1 MHHAANVK
9 FPESEYEPELPVGT
23 PAVPKFEQPDS
34 PFAERRITSEFDEE
48 HELKVDDE
56 DIFTSPKREQVVL
69 PGPRKRTDIPQEL
82 PILRSPQDTKL
93 DVPGPNDRGQQ
104 VHSTSRDGM
113 PVTFSFIISRFFVLS
128 LVIGAS
134 AIILKYKAASMSIG
148 YCERGR
154 DSNEYL
160 DAIRAQASVAEPCNI
175 QNIKLQRLFGGGNDT
190 AVENECSLTS
200 LFHLTIPQRCTLC
213 PDHATCSQY
222 GVTCDTSYILQPH
235 PLLGFLPTIASSN
248 VTWDPLSPSQLI
260 WKTTSVILDGLPGFG
275 SIALPSRCLEDP
287 RRKHN
292 IGALGKAIEA
302 LLGQE
307 RGMRLCAGGKILSKI
322 VRPEEGGEAKKWGV
336 ELRQLRETMR
346 KKTSVSL
353 AQNRPGVRR

>member
-1 MHHAANVK
+1 M
-9 FPESEYEPELPVGT
+9 
-23 PAVPKFEQPDS
+23 
-34 PFAERRITSEFDEE
+34 ERRITSECDEE

-56 DIFTSPKREQVVL
+56 DIFTSPKREQVIL
-69 PGPRKRTDIPQEL
+69 PVPRKRTDIPQEL
-82 PILRSPQDTKL
+82 PILRSPQDTK
-93 DVPGPNDRGQQ
+93 PGLPASNNRGRQ
-104 VHSTSRDGM
+104 VHSTRRDGM
-113 PVTFSFIISRFFVLS
+113 SVSSFIVSRLFVLG

-134 AIILKYKAASMSIG
+134 AIILKYKAASMPIG

-160 DAIRAQASVAEPCNI
+160 DVIRAQASVAEPCNI
-175 QNIKLQRLFGGGNDT
+175 QKIKLQHLFRGGNDT

-200 LFHLTIPQRCTLC
+200 LFHLPTPQRCTLC

-222 GVTCDTSYILQPH
+222 GVTCDTSYILRPH

-248 VTWDPLSPSQLI
+248 VTWDPSSPSQLI
-260 WKTTSVILDGLPGFG
+260 WKTISVVLDGLPGFG
-275 SIALPSRCLEDP
+275 SIALPPRCLEDP

-307 RGMRLCAGGKILSKI
+307 RGMRLCTGGKILSKI

-353 AQNRPGVRR
+353 AQNKPGVRR

>member
-1 MHHAANVK
+1 M
-9 FPESEYEPELPVGT
+9 
-23 PAVPKFEQPDS
+23 
-34 PFAERRITSEFDEE
+34 
-48 HELKVDDE
+48 
-56 DIFTSPKREQVVL
+56 
-69 PGPRKRTDIPQEL
+69 PGPRRRTDVPQEL
-82 PILRSPQDTKL
+82 PILKSPQETRP
-93 DVPGPNDRGQQ
+93 DVLVSNQRGPQ
-104 VHSTSRDGM
+104 VPSGSRDGM
-113 PVTFSFIISRFFVLS
+113 LGSFSFIVSRLFVLS

-148 YCERGR
+148 YCEQGR

-160 DAIRAQASVAEPCNI
+160 DAIRAHDSVAKPCNI
-175 QNIKLQRLFGGGNDT
+175 QNIKLQHLFGGGNGT

-200 LFHLTIPQRCTLC
+200 MFHLPTPQRCTIC

-222 GVTCDTSYILQPH
+222 DVTCDTGYILRPH
-235 PLLGFLPTIASSN
+235 PLLGFLPTITSSN
-248 VTWDPLSPSQLI
+248 VAWDLSSPSQI
-260 WKTTSVILDGLPGFG
+260 IQKTMSIMLDGLPGFG
-275 SIALPSRCLEDP
+275 SVALPLRCVEDP

-292 IGALGKAIEA
+292 IGALGKAVEA

-322 VRPEEGGEAKKWGV
+322 VRPEGGGEAKKWGV

-353 AQNRPGVRR
+353 AQNKPGVCR